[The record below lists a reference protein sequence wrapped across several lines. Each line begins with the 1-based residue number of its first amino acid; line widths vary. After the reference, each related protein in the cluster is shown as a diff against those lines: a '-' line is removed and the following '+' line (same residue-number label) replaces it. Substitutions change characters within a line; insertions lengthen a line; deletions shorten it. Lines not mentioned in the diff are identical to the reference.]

1 MVTGYFDGA
10 SRGNPGEAG
19 AGALLLGDDG
29 SLLWEDCRAL
39 GTKTNNEAEYEA
51 LVMLLEKISAMGLKR
66 VEVRGDSRLVVSQM
80 KGEWKIK
87 EPRLA
92 ELASRGQRAA
102 GAAHISYVWVPR
114 EKNTHA
120 DRLSNKAMDGP
131 GKSTGAA
138 SFPEEKLERITDKI
152 YIAHGT
158 EDYAV
163 DLLHGV
169 CTCPAFRR
177 KGACKH
183 LDAARRL

>member
-19 AGALLLGDDG
+19 AGALLLDDERN
-29 SLLWEDCRAL
+29 LLWEDCRAL

-51 LVMLLEKISAMGLKR
+51 LIMLLEKISAMDLKR
-66 VEVRGDSRLVVSQM
+66 VEVRGDSRLVINQM
-80 KGEWKIK
+80 RGEWKIK

-92 ELASRGQRAA
+92 ELASRAQRAA
-102 GAAHISYVWVPR
+102 GAVRVNYVWIPR

-131 GKSTGAA
+131 GNPAA
-138 SFPEEKLERITDKI
+138 ATLFSEEKLERVTENI
-152 YIAHGT
+152 YIAHGI